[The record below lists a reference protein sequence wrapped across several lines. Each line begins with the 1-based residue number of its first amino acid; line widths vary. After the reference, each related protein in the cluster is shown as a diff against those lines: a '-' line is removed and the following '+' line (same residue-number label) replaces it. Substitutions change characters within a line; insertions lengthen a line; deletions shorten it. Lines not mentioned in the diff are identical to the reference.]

1 MNLEGCHCRHHWIL
15 LVVHW
20 IWILLVPGC
29 LLLVLPEKL
38 VQSSGKYLYSVVGF
52 CEGSLL
58 EDDPSS
64 HSQNH
69 FHFHMQLDRNH
80 LCEDQN
86 IVEDDDLSSA
96 IILGMVW
103 WHDFATLWQWIMVHV
118 PSLLSC

>member
-1 MNLEGCHCRHHWIL
+1 MDLEGCHCRHHWIL

-38 VQSSGKYLYSVVGF
+38 VQSSEKYLCSVVGL
-52 CEGSLL
+52 CEESLL
-58 EDDPSS
+58 EDDPSR

-69 FHFHMQLDRNH
+69 FLFHMQLDRNH

-86 IVEDDDLSSA
+86 IVEDDGF
-96 IILGMVW
+96 ILCHHT
-103 WHDFATLWQWIMVHV
+103 WHGVVA
-118 PSLLSC
+118 